1 MLVLTFVVLG
11 VFSYTQ
17 LGIDLFPKVDLPTV
31 TVSTRLPGASPE
43 SMASS
48 VAQPL
53 ERQFSTIPG
62 VSSMTS
68 TSSQDTTSII
78 LQFDLDRN
86 IDAAAL
92 DVQSALSVAAR
103 RLPPEM
109 TDPPSF
115 RKVNPA
121 DQPVLFLALS
131 SASLPMADIDDYAE
145 NVIAPQISQTLGV
158 AQVLVFG
165 QQKRAI
171 RIEADPRLSASRN
184 LSLSDLGRAVAA
196 ANSNAPVGS
205 LYGEGRNLTLN
216 SPSQLMKAEEYG
228 PLVVAWRN
236 GRPVRLG
243 ELATIRDGVQN
254 EQTAS
259 WLNDKRAIV
268 LAVFRQPDANTVAVV
283 DQIRAELPAYR
294 KQLPSAVSLD
304 VANDRSISIRN
315 AVADVELTLLIT
327 AGLVVLVIFAFLKS
341 ARATFIPAL
350 ALPVSLIA
358 TCAVM
363 ALLGYSI
370 DNMSLLAITLSTGF
384 VVGKRR
390 EP

>member
-1 MLVLTFVVLG
+1 MNLSELCIRRPVMTTLMMLSLVVLG
-11 VFSYTQ
+11 IAGYRQ
-17 LGIDLFPKVDLPTV
+17 LPIAALPRIDFPTIQ
-31 TVSTRLPGASPE
+31 VSASLPGASPE

-48 VAQPL
+48 VAEPL

-68 TSSQDTTSII
+68 TSSQGATSIT

-92 DVQSALSVAAR
+92 DVQSALSVAER

-131 SASLPMADIDDYAE
+131 SASLPMADVDDYAE
-145 NVIAPQISQTLGV
+145 NIIAPQISQILGV

-171 RIEADPRLSASRN
+171 RIEADPRLAASRG
-184 LSLSDLGRAVAA
+184 LSLTDLSQAVAA

-205 LYGEGRNLTLN
+205 LQGERRNLTLN
-216 SPSQLMKAEEYG
+216 SPSQLMKAADYRS
-228 PLVVAWRN
+228 LVVAWRN
-236 GRPVRLG
+236 GQPVRLG
-243 ELATIRDGVQN
+243 EVADIREGVQN

-259 WLNDKRAIV
+259 WLDNKRGII
-268 LAVFRQPDANTVAVV
+268 LAVFRQPDANTVDVV
-283 DQIRAELPAYR
+283 DQI
-294 KQLPSAVSLD
+294 
-304 VANDRSISIRN
+304 
-315 AVADVELTLLIT
+315 
-327 AGLVVLVIFAFLKS
+327 
-341 ARATFIPAL
+341 
-350 ALPVSLIA
+350 
-358 TCAVM
+358 
-363 ALLGYSI
+363 
-370 DNMSLLAITLSTGF
+370 
-384 VVGKRR
+384 
-390 EP
+390 

>member
-1 MLVLTFVVLG
+1 MNLSELCIRRPVMTTLMMLSLVVLG
-11 VFSYTQ
+11 IAGYRE
-17 LGIDLFPKVDLPTV
+17 LPIAALPRIDFPTIQVNA
-31 TVSTRLPGASPE
+31 SLPGASPE

-294 KQLPSAVSLD
+294 KQLPSAV
-304 VANDRSISIRN
+304 
-315 AVADVELTLLIT
+315 
-327 AGLVVLVIFAFLKS
+327 
-341 ARATFIPAL
+341 
-350 ALPVSLIA
+350 
-358 TCAVM
+358 
-363 ALLGYSI
+363 
-370 DNMSLLAITLSTGF
+370 
-384 VVGKRR
+384 
-390 EP
+390 